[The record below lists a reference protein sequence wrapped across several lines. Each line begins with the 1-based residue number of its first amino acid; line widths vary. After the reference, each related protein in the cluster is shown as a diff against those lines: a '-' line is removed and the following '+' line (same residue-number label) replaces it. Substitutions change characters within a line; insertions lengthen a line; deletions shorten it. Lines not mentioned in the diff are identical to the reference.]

1 MRKIFGGVTTH
12 PVEIK
17 EWYFVAVKQEDD
29 TYETLHKE
37 PFDRKKVYGKDFVV
51 AIAKTA
57 LPAAGHGEL
66 TEQEEAWYQAAENT
80 ELQTEIISAAQQIQY

>member
-66 TEQEEAWYQAAENT
+66 TEQEEAWYQAAENI
-80 ELQTEIISAAQQIQY
+80 ELQTEIISAAEKMQF